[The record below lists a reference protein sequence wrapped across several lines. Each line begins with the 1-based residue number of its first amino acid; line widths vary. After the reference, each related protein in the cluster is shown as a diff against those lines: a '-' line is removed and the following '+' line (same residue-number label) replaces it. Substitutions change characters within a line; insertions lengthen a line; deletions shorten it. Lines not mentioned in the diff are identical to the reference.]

1 MPLTL
6 DEQMVLENKKNPIEN
21 REANLTL
28 TFSQLEELI
37 ELLQNIPNEIPK
49 SEADCANWWVQNKL
63 WGKLVEARK
72 EIQQQIMRD
81 AMDAIAKDRIAGR

>member
-1 MPLTL
+1 MPLKL
-6 DEQMVLENKKNPIEN
+6 DEQMVLENKKNPIES

-37 ELLQNIPNEIPK
+37 ELLENAPNEIPK
-49 SEADCANWWVQNKL
+49 SEADRANWWAKNTL

-72 EIQQQIMRD
+72 TIQQEIMRD
-81 AMDAIAKDRIAGR
+81 AMDSIAKDRIAGR